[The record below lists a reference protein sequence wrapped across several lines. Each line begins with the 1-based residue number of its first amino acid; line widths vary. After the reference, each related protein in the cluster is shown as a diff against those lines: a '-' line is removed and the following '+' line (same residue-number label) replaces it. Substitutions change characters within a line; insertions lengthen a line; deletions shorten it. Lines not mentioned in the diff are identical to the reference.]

1 MNTTRMYG
9 IENLALP
16 PAQKAQL
23 VDALRAL
30 GRNADPAPCR
40 RNHWRVRPDGEA
52 VIWHAAWDVSDW
64 TVAAMKARLGSIFNV
79 DPSTITAST
88 AQTDYGPLI
97 TFGRGGTNYLRAI
110 VFGGVDCTYEQSH
123 AAALAYLRDYAEQW
137 EESH

>member
-1 MNTTRMYG
+1 MYG

-16 PAQKAQL
+16 AQQKALL

-40 RNHWRVRPDGEA
+40 RNHWRVRLDEEA

-64 TVAAMKARLGSIFNV
+64 TIATMKARLAAIFGV
-79 DPSTITAST
+79 AVGTITAST
-88 AQTDYGPLI
+88 QSTQYGPVV
-97 TFGRGGTNYLRAI
+97 TFGRSGTNYLRAI
-110 VFGGVDCTYEQSH
+110 VFGGVDCTWEQSH

-137 EESH
+137 EESY